1 MVFFFNSQTVF
12 EIVRMKFSP
21 EVTLKQL
28 LFLQSQ
34 YSRNLETILRVV
46 KHSKNN
52 PTQSIFVLSSKKL
65 GNKFRTVVMKTINP
79 CSSF

>member
-1 MVFFFNSQTVF
+1 MFFLKSQTVV

-34 YSRNLETILRVV
+34 YSRNLETIFRVV

-52 PTQSIFVLSSKKL
+52 PTQSIFVLSSKNL
-65 GNKFRTVVMKTINP
+65 DNKYKTVVMKTINP